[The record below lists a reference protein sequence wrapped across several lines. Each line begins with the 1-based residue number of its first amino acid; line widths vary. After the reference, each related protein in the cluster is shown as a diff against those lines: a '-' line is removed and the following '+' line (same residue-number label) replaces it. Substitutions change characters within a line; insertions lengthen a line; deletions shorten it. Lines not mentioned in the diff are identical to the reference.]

1 MYNLRF
7 ALLLLGA
14 SSLAAATEVWR
25 WVDQDGVVHF
35 SDKQVPG
42 ATRVQLQP
50 ITPAKSGSTAVP
62 SYAPSPRAEPAKP
75 KPASTYSSCD
85 VIEPANDTAFD
96 APQFVQLTVQALPA
110 LRPGDRVAV
119 TLDGAPVADW
129 NPGSLTHVLQQ
140 PERGTHSIAIRITSA
155 QGQAMCASKTST
167 FHVRQPSVMRPGR
180 KP

>member
-1 MYNLRF
+1 MYNLRI

-35 SDKQVPG
+35 SDKQIPG

-50 ITPAKSGSTAVP
+50 TTPQPAFTAVP
-62 SYAPSPRAEPAKP
+62 TRALPRPVEYTKLKPGAP
-75 KPASTYSSCD
+75 YSSCD
-85 VIEPANDTAFD
+85 VIEPADDTAFD
-96 APQFVQLTVQALPA
+96 APEFVQLSVRPLPA

-119 TLDGAPVADW
+119 ALDGTSVADW
-129 NPGSLTHVLQQ
+129 TPGSLTYVLQQ

-155 QGQAMCASKTST
+155 QGQPMCASKTSI
-167 FHVRQPSVMRPGR
+167 FHVRQPSLKRPGR